1 MQWMGESRLKRGAE
15 AGALRRRRPLAASNR
30 RSGNLCLFLH
40 FSSPL
45 PLSFFCFR
53 ESLLSCDLRFG
64 HIRDSRRGDSGRE
77 RRDFFLS
84 LDFRRRLRQQCRS
97 RRGKGTPWR
106 TPRPCM
112 GVRDPVRCL
121 FIWAQCGRACSEAMP
136 FPRCSSSS
144 ALPSEGV
151 SAPRITVSAVGA
163 LWARHTSSSSPSR
176 WNAAA
181 CDAEQSSRGK
191 RIAST
196 HQLTERSAE
205 RLKKKRCL
213 PRECPLLLLSLCFA
227 PSPFLALLPDL
238 LPKLVELRRRCTC
251 KRFCVDNKLR
261 PRASARPCEEKQLGL
276 EGFHDGHPCV
286 ECTYSSLRTAGGL
299 ACFVSHLV
307 GLHRCHL
314 GLWKLQPLHRLCTRG
329 GERGFLRRDRSKLP
343 SFSCTYTCRACAGD
357 CRLVRGRRGLEW
369 SSRER
374 LHSAVVTVECGD
386 LREGEVERKLEQ
398 SGVESS
404 EKTAF
409 VRFYTG
415 TRELEQATGK
425 TFLACLR
432 KHGNDITRQKAL
444 GLF

>member
-1 MQWMGESRLKRGAE
+1 
-15 AGALRRRRPLAASNR
+15 
-30 RSGNLCLFLH
+30 
-40 FSSPL
+40 
-45 PLSFFCFR
+45 
-53 ESLLSCDLRFG
+53 
-64 HIRDSRRGDSGRE
+64 
-77 RRDFFLS
+77 
-84 LDFRRRLRQQCRS
+84 
-97 RRGKGTPWR
+97 
-106 TPRPCM
+106 
-112 GVRDPVRCL
+112 
-121 FIWAQCGRACSEAMP
+121 MP

-151 SAPRITVSAVGA
+151 SAPRITVSAIGA

-181 CDAEQSSRGK
+181 CDAAQSSRGK

-205 RLKKKRCL
+205 RLKKKR
-213 PRECPLLLLSLCFA
+213 
-227 PSPFLALLPDL
+227 
-238 LPKLVELRRRCTC
+238 
-251 KRFCVDNKLR
+251 
-261 PRASARPCEEKQLGL
+261 
-276 EGFHDGHPCV
+276 
-286 ECTYSSLRTAGGL
+286 SLRTAGGL

-307 GLHRCHL
+307 GIHRCHL

-357 CRLVRGRRGLEW
+357 CRLVRGRRRLEG

-432 KHGNDITRQKAL
+432 KNGNDTTRQKAL
-444 GLF
+444 GPF